1 MIIVLATLELSPDT
15 RSDFLR
21 AFRELAPLV
30 RAEAG
35 CQEYAATVDLE
46 TLIPLQPPVRPD
58 VVTIVEKWD
67 SVAALEAHLIAP
79 HMREFRTRVKPW
91 VVSTSLQVLTPE

>member
-1 MIIVLATLELSPDT
+1 
-15 RSDFLR
+15 
-21 AFRELAPLV
+21 
-30 RAEAG
+30 
-35 CQEYAATVDLE
+35 
-46 TLIPLQPPVRPD
+46 

-79 HMREFRTRVKPW
+79 HMREFRTQVKPW